1 MTRGDNV
8 AKHTKCDRCGKDLQR
23 GQTMSRFNTQ
33 VICLDCADKEE
44 KDPRYA
50 TPKAAEQDAV
60 FRGDYNFK
68 GIGR

>member
-8 AKHTKCDRCGKDLQR
+8 AKHTKCDHCGKDLQR

-33 VICLDCADKEE
+33 VICLDCVDKEE
-44 KDPRYA
+44 KVPRYA
-50 TPKAAEQDAV
+50 TAKAAERDAV